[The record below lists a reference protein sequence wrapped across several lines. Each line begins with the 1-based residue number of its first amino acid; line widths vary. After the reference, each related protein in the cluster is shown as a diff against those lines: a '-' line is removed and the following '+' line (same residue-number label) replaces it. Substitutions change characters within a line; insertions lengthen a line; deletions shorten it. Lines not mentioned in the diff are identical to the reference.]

1 MQTSILTTL
10 DWFVIGLYFAVI
22 GVLAWWYGRH
32 QKDSV
37 DYFLA
42 GRNAGFVTIGASIF
56 TSNIGSEHIVGL
68 AGQGAATGMA
78 MAHWELQ
85 AWVLILLSGFF
96 VPFYYKSGVETIPEF
111 LERRFNARAR
121 TILSVV
127 SLVAYVFTKVSVTVF
142 AGAIVFQALLP
153 DTFGSPDNAF
163 WVGAFTTVILT
174 GIYTVFGG
182 MRAIMATA
190 APQAAIILIG
200 SLVITLTGL
209 SRLGAGAGVVA
220 GWGELVSTASANAAQ
235 FALWR
240 PLSDPDFPWLGV
252 MIASPIIGI
261 WYWCT
266 DQYIVQRVLS
276 AKDLQSARRG
286 ALFGGLLKVWPVL
299 IFLVP
304 GMIGWA
310 LHQKGLLALPMKMVD
325 GVSVIDGDT
334 VFPTL
339 VTTLLPS
346 GIRGLIVACLLAAL
360 MSSLASLFNSSASLF
375 TIDIYEKL
383 RPGQSERHLLTVGR
397 IATAVVV
404 VAGLLWIPVMK
415 VISGG
420 GLYQYLQSVQGYLAP
435 PITAV
440 FLLGLFW
447 KRLNGQGAVWAL
459 AGGFVLGMFKLTCQA
474 FFGAGKIEAPAFL
487 AAIGDFNF
495 LYATG
500 ILFVASAILMIVG
513 SLTSEP
519 PADEQIKGLTYA
531 SIREL
536 HGEEISRSWDTGNK
550 VLSGLIVALV
560 LGLYLYFSFWLN

>member
-1 MQTSILTTL
+1 MSGL
-10 DWFVIGLYFAVI
+10 DWFVIVIYFVII
-22 GVLAWWYGRH
+22 GVVAWWYGRH

-42 GRNAGFVTIGASIF
+42 GRNAGFITIGASIF

-68 AGQGAATGMA
+68 AGQGASTGTA
-78 MAHWELQ
+78 MAHWELH
-85 AWVLILLSGFF
+85 AWVLILLAGFF
-96 VPFYYKSGVETIPEF
+96 VPFYYKSGVQTIPEF

-127 SLVAYVFTKVSVTVF
+127 SLVAYIFTKVSVTVF

-153 DTFGSPDNAF
+153 DTFGTRENAF

-190 APQAAIILIG
+190 TPQAVIILFG
-200 SLVITLTGL
+200 SFVVTYLGLTKLGD
-209 SRLGAGAGVVA
+209 GAGALA
-220 GWGELVSTASANAAQ
+220 GWGELVSAARGNAMQ

-252 MIASPIIGI
+252 LIASPIIGI

-266 DQYIVQRVLS
+266 DQYIVQRALS
-276 AKDLQSARRG
+276 AKDLATARRG

-310 LHQKGLLALPMKMVD
+310 LHQKGLIQLPMKEVA
-325 GVSVIDGDT
+325 GVLQIDGDA

-375 TIDIYEKL
+375 TVDIYQKL
-383 RPGQSERHLLTVGR
+383 FPGKSDRHLLNVGR
-397 IATAVVV
+397 VATSVVV
-404 VAGLLWIPVMK
+404 GLGMLWIPVMR

-440 FLLGLFW
+440 FLLGMFW
-447 KRLNGQGAVWAL
+447 KRLNSRGAVWAL
-459 AGGFVLGMFKLTCQA
+459 AGGFVLGMCKLTCQA
-474 FFGAGKIEAPAFL
+474 FFGTGKIESPAVL
-487 AAIGDFNF
+487 AYIGDFNF

-500 ILFVASAILMIVG
+500 LLFAASAVLMVVG
-513 SLTSEP
+513 SFTSAP
-519 PADEQIKGLTYA
+519 QPAESLEGLTYR
-531 SIREL
+531 SIKAL
-536 HGEEISRSWDTGNK
+536 HGEEIRRSWDATNK
-550 VLSGLIVALV
+550 WMSAIILALV